1 MKYVFSRL
9 IITFHPV
16 AKRWALGSFPLYMY
30 LSLLIPL
37 RIQVLTENI
46 KKKKIKRAGVERLI
60 FFLVKHSIQVVL
72 PDSRIFK
79 LRVLQNRLSIIRIFF
94 QT

>member
-60 FFLVKHSIQVVL
+60 FFLVKHSTGCA
-72 PDSRIFK
+72 SGFTY
-79 LRVLQNRLSIIRIFF
+79 F
-94 QT
+94 QIKGFAK